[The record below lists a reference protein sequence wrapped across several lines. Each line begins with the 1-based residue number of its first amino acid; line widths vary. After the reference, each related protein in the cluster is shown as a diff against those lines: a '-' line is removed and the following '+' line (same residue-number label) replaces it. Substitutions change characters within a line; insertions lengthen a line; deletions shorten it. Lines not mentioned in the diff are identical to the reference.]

1 MTDTPT
7 PPLPEADLPEQL
19 RIRREKRDR
28 LHEAGIP
35 AYPVSV
41 GRTHSLGEVRERWG
55 HLEVGEETQDV
66 VGVAGRVVFIR
77 NTGKLAFA
85 TLQEGPG
92 TRLQVMLSLAE
103 VGEEALADWKAH
115 VDLGDHV
122 FVEGRV
128 ISSRRGELSVL
139 ATRWEM
145 ASKALRPL
153 PVLHKDLSEEARVRQ
168 RYADLVVRQ
177 EARDMVRTKATALR
191 AIRGVLDA
199 QGYVEVE
206 TPVLQLV
213 HGGAAARPF
222 HTHLNAFTQ
231 DMVLRIA
238 LELPL
243 KKAIVGGVDRVY
255 EMGRIFRN
263 EGVDAT
269 HSPEFTMLEAYQAWG
284 DQHSIG
290 ALMRDLYLGVADALG
305 SRQVETPMGVVD
317 LDGDWRWLP
326 VYDAVSDVVGE
337 TVTLD
342 TPRERLVALADRH
355 GVELAPGMEKD
366 KVFLELLGE
375 LVEPTLLQPT
385 FLCDYPAI
393 AQPLAR
399 PHRSEPGLI
408 EAWDLVI
415 AGVERGTGFSELI
428 DPVVQRD
435 VLTAQS
441 LRAAGGDPEAM
452 QLDEDFLR
460 ALEYGAPPMGGLG
473 LGRRPPR
480 HAVHQREH
488 PRDDSFSPP
497 EARGLRCRPCGCM
510 SPPFSRRFSSPP
522 FSTSSSSRCSRETG
536 GSVWPSR
543 GSSGSR
549 TSDAGPPQASRRRRP
564 AARNRRAI
572 PLPIPDLYPSFT
584 LRVRRC

>member
-1 MTDTPT
+1 MTDTPAPAPAGT
-7 PPLPEADLPEQL
+7 DPSALPEADLPEQL
-19 RIRREKRDR
+19 RIRRDKRDR
-28 LHEAGIP
+28 LLAAGTP
-35 AYPVSV
+35 AYPVAV
-41 GRTHSLGEVRERWG
+41 PRTHSLADVREQWG
-55 HLEVGEETQDV
+55 HLEQGEETQDV
-66 VGVAGRVVFIR
+66 VGVAGRVVYIR

-85 TLQEGPG
+85 TLQEGIG

-103 VGEEALADWKAH
+103 VGEEALAAWKSD

-128 ISSRRGELSVL
+128 ISSRRGELSVM
-139 ATRWEM
+139 ASRWGM

-153 PVLHKDLSEEARVRQ
+153 PVLHKDLSEESRVRQ

-191 AIRGVLDA
+191 AVRSVLEA
-199 QGYVEVE
+199 QGYLEVE

-222 HTHLNAFTQ
+222 RTHLNAFDQ

-238 LELPL
+238 LELNL
-243 KKAIVGGVDRVY
+243 KKAVVGGVDRVY

-263 EGVDAT
+263 EGIDAT
-269 HSPEFTMLEAYQAWG
+269 HSAEFTMLEAYEAWG
-284 DQHSIG
+284 DQTSIG

-305 SRQVETPMGVVD
+305 SRLVETPAGTVD
-317 LDGDWRWLP
+317 LGGEWRWLP
-326 VYDAVSDVVGE
+326 VYDAVSEAVGE
-337 TVTLD
+337 TVTLE
-342 TPRERLVALADRH
+342 TSKETLLGYAEKH
-355 GVELAPGMEKD
+355 GVEVDPALEKD

-375 LVEPTLLQPT
+375 LVEPGLLQPT

-399 PHRSEPGLI
+399 PHRDKDGLI
-408 EAWDLVI
+408 EAWDLI
-415 AGVERGTGFSELI
+415 IGGVERGTGFSELV
-428 DPVVQRD
+428 DPVVQRE

-473 LGRRPPR
+473 LGIDRL
-480 HAVHQREH
+480 VML
-488 PRDDSFSPP
+488 F
-497 EARGLRCRPCGCM
+497 
-510 SPPFSRRFSSPP
+510 
-522 FSTSSSSRCSRETG
+522 TSANIRETILF
-536 GSVWPSR
+536 PHLK
-543 GSSGSR
+543 
-549 TSDAGPPQASRRRRP
+549 PQA
-564 AARNRRAI
+564 
-572 PLPIPDLYPSFT
+572 
-584 LRVRRC
+584 

>member
-1 MTDTPT
+1 MTENAPAPATEP
-7 PPLPEADLPEQL
+7 DLPEQL

-28 LHEAGIP
+28 LIAAGGQ

-41 GRTHSLGEVRERWG
+41 ARTHSLQDVREQWG
-55 HLEVGEETQDV
+55 HLETGEETQDV
-66 VGVAGRVVFIR
+66 VGVAGRVVFVR

-85 TLQEGPG
+85 TLQEGVG

-103 VGEEALADWKAH
+103 VGEEALAAWKSD

-128 ISSRRGELSVL
+128 ISSRRGELSVM

-153 PVLHKDLSEEARVRQ
+153 PVLHKELSEESRVRQ

-177 EARDMVRTKATALR
+177 EARDMVRTKASALR
-191 AIRGVLDA
+191 AIRGVLEG

-206 TPVLQLV
+206 TPIIQLV

-222 HTHLNAFTQ
+222 RTHMNAF
-231 DMVLRIA
+231 DHEMVLRIA
-238 LELPL
+238 LELNL
-243 KKAIVGGVDRVY
+243 KKAVVGGVDKVY

-269 HSPEFTMLEAYQAWG
+269 HSPEFTMLEVYEAWG
-284 DQHSIG
+284 DQTSIAG
-290 ALMRDLYLGVADALG
+290 VMRDLYLGVADALG
-305 SRQVETPMGVVD
+305 SRVVETPAGTVD
-317 LDGDWRWLP
+317 LDAEWRWLP
-326 VYDAVSDVVGE
+326 VYEGVSEAVGE
-337 TVTLD
+337 TVTID
-342 TPRERLVALADRH
+342 TPLETLLGYAEAH

-375 LVEPTLLQPT
+375 LVEPGLLQPT

-399 PHRSEPGLI
+399 PHRSKPGHI
-408 EAWDLVI
+408 EAWDLI
-415 AGVERGTGFSELI
+415 IGGVERGTGFSELV
-428 DPVVQRD
+428 DPVVQRE

-473 LGRRPPR
+473 LGVDRLIMLFTG
-480 HAVHQREH
+480 ANIRETILFPH
-488 PRDDSFSPP
+488 VKP
-497 EARGLRCRPCGCM
+497 EA
-510 SPPFSRRFSSPP
+510 
-522 FSTSSSSRCSRETG
+522 
-536 GSVWPSR
+536 
-543 GSSGSR
+543 
-549 TSDAGPPQASRRRRP
+549 
-564 AARNRRAI
+564 
-572 PLPIPDLYPSFT
+572 
-584 LRVRRC
+584 